1 MTYAASYK
9 RKRKVNMA
17 AVIKTENLTY
27 VYGEKTPFRKVALD
41 NVNIEITEGEI
52 VGVIGH
58 TGSGKSTLIQHFNGL
73 LKPTSG
79 RILVDGEDFAGDK
92 KKLREVR
99 FKVGLVFQYPEYQL
113 FEETV
118 AKDIAFGPKNMGL
131 DKDEIAR
138 RVKESAEMVGLSA
151 KALEKSPF
159 ELSGGQRRRAAIAGV
174 MAMEPEVLILDEPAS
189 GLDPKGREQILGMIK
204 DYHRQKGNTV
214 LLVSHSMED
223 IAKNVDK
230 ILVMNDAKLFC
241 YDETVKV
248 FHRAEELEAMGLAVP
263 QITRVFNRLKAMGI
277 DLGEDVYTVG
287 FGRDLLLDR
296 LGKRV

>member
-1 MTYAASYK
+1 M
-9 RKRKVNMA
+9 
-17 AVIKTENLTY
+17 AVIKTEKLTY
-27 VYGEKTPFRKVALD
+27 VYGEGTPFRKVAVD
-41 NVNIEITEGEI
+41 NVDLEIEKGDFAGI
-52 VGVIGH
+52 IGH

-79 RILVDGEDFAGDK
+79 AVYIDGEKLWDDK
-92 KKLREVR
+92 AKLRPVR

-287 FGRDLLLDR
+287 FGRDLLLNR